1 MNPQEN
7 QGGAGPMRGGE
18 AQAQQGAGADTASH
32 GGHGGMHA
40 GYCHGHGYG
49 LAMAGP
55 PWAAGYMAPWHGPHS
70 HPYAYPYGP
79 GFAPGGVPP
88 VWAPPAWPPAGPAQA
103 AAPGTPTLGILNNR
117 FVMGMLVGGAFVRR
131 QHS

>member
-7 QGGAGPMRGGE
+7 QGGPGPMRGGE

-49 LAMAGP
+49 PAMAGP

-79 GFAPGGVPP
+79 GFAPGWVPP
-88 VWAPPAWPPAGPAQA
+88 VWAQPL
-103 AAPGTPTLGILNNR
+103 LG
-117 FVMGMLVGGAFVRR
+117 RR
-131 QHS
+131 RGRRRRPLQEPRRWASSTTDL